1 MCFRERSY
9 NISKLKRT
17 VKMIDFLYKSKVR
30 KSILLRT
37 FLFYHLNVKTF
48 LMLKLLSLY
57 KENWYFPAESFP
69 GLILNS

>member
-37 FLFYHLNVKTF
+37 TYSNLLQDVKVVIIANKMKRLPNAF
-48 LMLKLLSLY
+48 RNSL
-57 KENWYFPAESFP
+57 
-69 GLILNS
+69 